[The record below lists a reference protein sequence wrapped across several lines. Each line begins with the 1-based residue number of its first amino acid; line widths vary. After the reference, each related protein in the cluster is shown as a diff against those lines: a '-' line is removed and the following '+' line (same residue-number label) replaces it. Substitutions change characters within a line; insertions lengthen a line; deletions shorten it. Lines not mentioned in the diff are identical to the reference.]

1 MRKILKGNLDCI
13 GCPNYH
19 VTKNGKVYS
28 NYKGK
33 GWVKFSDTKL
43 SRPDILQLLYEYDT
57 GMIKAKLARKYE
69 ISPML
74 VYKYIKKRKRYE
86 KDFERTHDLPS

>member
-1 MRKILKGNLDCI
+1 MYWGTPKENAQQCI
-13 GCPNYH
+13 RDGRF
-19 VTKNGKVYS
+19 
-28 NYKGK
+28 
-33 GWVKFSDTKL
+33 KFSDTKL

-57 GMIKAKLARKYE
+57 GMIKAKLARKYG

-86 KDFERTHDLPS
+86 EDFKRAHGMEG

>member
-19 VTKNGKVYS
+19 VT
-28 NYKGK
+28 
-33 GWVKFSDTKL
+33 
-43 SRPDILQLLYEYDT
+43 ILQLLYEYDT

-86 KDFERTHDLPS
+86 KDFERTHSMEG

>member
-19 VTKNGKVYS
+19 VTKNGK
-28 NYKGK
+28 
-33 GWVKFSDTKL
+33 
-43 SRPDILQLLYEYDT
+43 
-57 GMIKAKLARKYE
+57 IKAKLARKYG

-86 KDFERTHDLPS
+86 KDFERTHSMEG

>member
-19 VTKNGKVYS
+19 VTKN
-28 NYKGK
+28 
-33 GWVKFSDTKL
+33 
-43 SRPDILQLLYEYDT
+43 T
-57 GMIKAKLARKYE
+57 GMIKAKLARKYG

-86 KDFERTHDLPS
+86 KDFERTHSMEG